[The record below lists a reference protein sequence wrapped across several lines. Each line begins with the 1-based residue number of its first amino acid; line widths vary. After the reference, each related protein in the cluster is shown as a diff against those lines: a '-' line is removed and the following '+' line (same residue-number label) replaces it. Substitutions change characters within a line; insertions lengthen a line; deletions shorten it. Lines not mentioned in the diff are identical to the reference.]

1 MNIYNN
7 IKETKMFNKAYIRA
21 CFHHK
26 KRIRKK
32 NYLRARKMI
41 LLSNLKY
48 RKYKR
53 GYRAIA
59 KWNAKKLCKRV
70 KNRIELF

>member
-1 MNIYNN
+1 MV
-7 IKETKMFNKAYIRA
+7 
-21 CFHHK
+21 
-26 KRIRKK
+26 
-32 NYLRARKMI
+32 
-41 LLSNLKY
+41 LLSNLEY